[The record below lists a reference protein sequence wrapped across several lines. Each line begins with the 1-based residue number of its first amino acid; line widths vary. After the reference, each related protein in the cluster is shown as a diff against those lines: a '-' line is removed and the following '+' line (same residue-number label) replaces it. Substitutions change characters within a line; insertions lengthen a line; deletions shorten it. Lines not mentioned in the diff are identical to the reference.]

1 MLAVLLALPA
11 PAAEVLPVRRVR
23 FYETGVGWF
32 ERQGTVRDR
41 TSLPVPTSHLDDALK
56 TLVVLGGD
64 ADVGA
69 ITFPSALGAD
79 AARVA
84 AGLTDD
90 GPFGFE
96 EALRALRGVRVTL
109 ETDDRPLTGVLL
121 EVDGPLPVPTP
132 DPDAP
137 PVAVASEYALT
148 VLGADGTLQRTTTQ
162 RVRSVRTEE
171 PDAGVRLGAAAR
183 AATPTH
189 AQRPNALSVDVASGG
204 SVGLGYLAET
214 PVWRVSYR
222 ILADEGR
229 NAELQAW
236 GLVHNDTD
244 EDWRGVT
251 VELANGEPDSFLY
264 PLAAP
269 RYAARELVTPDRD
282 LGTVAQLAATT
293 ADALWNAASG
303 GISASGMGMAGYGLR
318 GGGSA
323 FGVGGIGVVGQAAAR
338 LKQAEPVQTPT
349 QFVYRVAR
357 PVDLPAHHSGLVPL
371 VHGDVPAEAAVV
383 FAPNARAGRNGVW
396 LTNRTDR
403 TLPAGVVSVLA
414 AGGLAGETS
423 LERLKPEEQQML
435 LFGNELDV
443 DLSWTVREAPVTPT
457 RLRVDGPVV
466 VVTETRSTSTELDV
480 RNRSG
485 RARTLWVGLALP
497 PEADVVGTTRTEI
510 DPHRGWTYTLI
521 DAPAGQSAPVV
532 TSASS
537 TDRRVRPMDVGAPEW
552 LAWADRSLADPGT
565 LRAAAD
571 VRGAWERIGDEIRA
585 LEGERARADAELEGL
600 RTSLRAAEGSDG
612 TAALTRRAAS
622 VDGEI
627 RRLDARLSEAQGRRS
642 AQEARLEALIASLG
656 PDASADVTP

>member
-1 MLAVLLALPA
+1 MLAILLALPS

-32 ERQGTVRDR
+32 ERRGTVRDT

-69 ITFPSALGAD
+69 ITFPSALGDD

-90 GPFGFE
+90 GPLGFE
-96 EALRALRGVRVTL
+96 QALRALRGVRVTL
-109 ETDDRPLTGVLL
+109 ETDERSLSGVLL
-121 EVDGPLPVPTP
+121 EVDGPLPVPAA

-148 VLGADGTLQRTTTQ
+148 VLGADGTLQRTTTH
-162 RVRSVRTEE
+162 RIRSVRSEE
-171 PDAGVRLGAAAR
+171 PDAGARLATAAR

-189 AQRPNALSVDVASGG
+189 ALRPNALSVDVVSGG
-204 SVGLGYLAET
+204 TVGLGYLAET

-222 ILADEGR
+222 VLADEGQP
-229 NAELQAW
+229 AQLQAW

-244 EDWRGVT
+244 EDWLGVT

-269 RYAARELVTPDRD
+269 RYAARELVTPARD
-282 LGTVAQLAATT
+282 LATVAQLAATT

-303 GISASGMGMAGYGLR
+303 GMSMSGLGSTGYGVG

-323 FGVGGIGVVGQAAAR
+323 YGVAGVATFGQIAAR
-338 LKQAEPVQTPT
+338 LKEAEPVQTPT

-371 VHGDVPAEAAVV
+371 VHGEVPAEPAVV
-383 FAPNARAGRNGVW
+383 FAPSASSGRSGVW

-403 TLPAGVVSVLA
+403 TLPAGVVSVLS
-414 AGGLAGETS
+414 AGGLAGETA

-443 DLSWTVREAPVTPT
+443 DVAWTVHEAPATPT
-457 RLRVDGPVV
+457 RLRVDGMAL
-466 VVTETRSTSTELDV
+466 VVTETRSTETELDV
-480 RNRSG
+480 KNRSG

-497 PEADVVGTTRTEI
+497 PEAEVVGALRTEI
-510 DPHRGWTYTLI
+510 DPHRGWTYTVL
-521 DAPAGQSAPVV
+521 DAPTGQSAPTV

-537 TDRRVRPMDVGAPEW
+537 VDRRVRPIDVQGEEW
-552 LAWADRSLADPGT
+552 LAWADRSLADPAT

-571 VRGAWERIGDEIRA
+571 VRAAWERVDDEIRA
-585 LEGERARADAELEGL
+585 LDGEQERARSELEGL

-627 RRLDARLSEAQGRRS
+627 RRLDARLSDAHGRRA
-642 AQEARLEALIASLG
+642 AQEARLDALIASLG
-656 PDASADVTP
+656 PDASADVAP